1 MEHELFLDDILR
13 CAVPLYVL
21 DDMLSGAD
29 VGVGEVCDVCA
40 FAEGFAG
47 FQALLRDQGEFYLS
61 LQVGYVSGFYVAGKD
76 YVPEG
81 FALAV
86 EGLAGGE
93 GGFAVVVFTH
103 GVPP

>member
-13 CAVPLYVL
+13 CAVSLYVL
-21 DDMLSGAD
+21 DDMLSGAGI
-29 VGVGEVCDVCA
+29 GVGEVCDVCA

-47 FQALLRDQGEFYLS
+47 FQALLRDQCEFYLT
-61 LQVGYVSGFYVAGKD
+61 LQVGYVSGFYEDCKV

-93 GGFAVVVFTH
+93 GGFAVVVFTQ
-103 GVPP
+103 